1 VNDLFAA
8 YKPLFDITLLS
19 CGLAFSQY
27 VVLRAGVESFA
38 TAAFAAIGAYFA
50 AILVTKWGAAAP
62 VAVLAACALGAV
74 AGGLLSI
81 PLARLR
87 SVFQA
92 IATIAFVQIVVSLI
106 LYAEPVTGGA
116 LGINGIPQLVGT
128 LGLLLYLAI
137 VVALMTVINRSG
149 IGRAFDALRQDETVA
164 VALGISVIK
173 YHALA
178 FILSGAIAGAGG
190 GMLALNTFSIHA
202 EQFGFP
208 LLVAA
213 LAAVVLGGRTS
224 VLGPI
229 VGAALLAILPE
240 IARPLAEQ
248 RLLVYGLILIV
259 IIIYLP
265 RGIVDTLAAR
275 WIAWRAVRQTPSVV
289 LGSADDQPVH

>member
-1 VNDLFAA
+1 MIEFIAA
-8 YKPLFDITLLS
+8 YRPLFDIALLS

-38 TAAFAAIGAYFA
+38 TAAFAALGAYAA
-50 AILVTKWGAAAP
+50 AILVTKHGVSTLGAIAAAT
-62 VAVLAACALGAV
+62 LIGAL

-106 LYAEPVTGGA
+106 LYWEPLTGGA
-116 LGINGIPQLVGT
+116 LGINGIPKLVETGELAVYVT
-128 LGLLLYLAI
+128 L
-137 VVALMTVINRSG
+137 VVAFLAVMNRTG
-149 IGRAFDALRQDETVA
+149 VGRAFDAVRQDETAA
-164 VALGISVIK
+164 VALGISVMK

-178 FILSGAIAGAGG
+178 FVLSGAIAGAGG
-190 GMLALNTFSIHA
+190 GMLALNTYSIHA

-224 VLGPI
+224 VWGPI
-229 VGAALLAILPE
+229 VGAVLLAALPE
-240 IARPLAEQ
+240 LARPLAEQ
-248 RLLVYGLILIV
+248 RLLVYGLILII

-265 RGIVDTLAAR
+265 RGIVDTLVAR
-275 WIAWRAVRQTPSVV
+275 WRARRAHIRQASFATQVEAKP
-289 LGSADDQPVH
+289 

>member
-1 VNDLFAA
+1 MNDFIVA
-8 YKPLFDITLLS
+8 YKPLFDIALLS

-38 TAAFAAIGAYFA
+38 TAAFAALGAYTA
-50 AILVTKWGAAAP
+50 AILVTRSGVSMPLAIAAGTLIGA
-62 VAVLAACALGAV
+62 L

-87 SVFQA
+87 GFFQA

-106 LYAEPVTGGA
+106 LYAEPLTGGA

-128 LGLLLYLAI
+128 GALAGYLAL
-137 VVALMTVINRSG
+137 VVALLAVINRSG
-149 IGRAFDALRQDETVA
+149 VGRAFDAVRQDETAA
-164 VALGISVIK
+164 VALGISVMK
-173 YHALA
+173 YHTLA
-178 FILSGAIAGAGG
+178 FVLSGAIAGAGG
-190 GMLALNTFSIHA
+190 GMLALNTYSIHA

-224 VLGPI
+224 VWGPI
-229 VGAALLAILPE
+229 VGAVVLAALPE
-240 IARPLAEQ
+240 LARPLAEQ

-265 RGIVDTLAAR
+265 RGIVDTLIAR
-275 WIAWRAVRQTPSVV
+275 WKARRAVAVQGTRPGVAEVKS
-289 LGSADDQPVH
+289 